1 MSVICEDAMSVFMM
15 NISRLVSCF
24 RTSFVFNEARHHE
37 KAYLQHDVEGQQSE
51 HNEFVSVKQAAPCVI
66 EHHVCAGVKQG
77 LQTDLHGRHQS
88 ASQQQNMCS
97 CVCLLLL
104 SDNTAIVYSVCN

>member
-37 KAYLQHDVEGQQSE
+37 KLTF
-51 HNEFVSVKQAAPCVI
+51 NMMWKVSRVS
-66 EHHVCAGVKQG
+66 
-77 LQTDLHGRHQS
+77 TMS
-88 ASQQQNMCS
+88 
-97 CVCLLLL
+97 L
-104 SDNTAIVYSVCN
+104 SRSNRPRRV